1 MGLMDTIDW
10 EVVPDIEIAGRVLD
24 VEGTFW
30 SEFTKEGHEMQPMIA
45 PCIIGVASR
54 GWVGV
59 RLNHAMFLLNARRFC
74 KILSRMGW
82 HRNADCVKF

>member
-30 SEFTKEGHEMQPMIA
+30 
-45 PCIIGVASR
+45 
-54 GWVGV
+54 
-59 RLNHAMFLLNARRFC
+59 
-74 KILSRMGW
+74 
-82 HRNADCVKF
+82 